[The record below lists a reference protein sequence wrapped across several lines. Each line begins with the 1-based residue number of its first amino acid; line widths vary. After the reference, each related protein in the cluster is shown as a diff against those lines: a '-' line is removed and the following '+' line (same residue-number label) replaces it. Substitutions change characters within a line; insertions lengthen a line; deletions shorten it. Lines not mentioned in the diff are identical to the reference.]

1 MRHRGIVLAIVVAS
15 ALLVAMAGAR
25 ADSVADFYR
34 GKTINVVIG
43 YSPGGGYDTYARL
56 VARFIGRYIPG
67 NPTLQ
72 PQQMAGGGSRIAA
85 GYMANVAPRDGT
97 MIATADQSL
106 AVQQAVGDPTIL
118 FDASKFN
125 WIGNPTADNNTLAVA
140 SALGV
145 KTIADARTREIVIG
159 ATGINTSS
167 QYAQALNTVAGTK
180 FKIVL
185 GYPGAM
191 EMGLALER
199 GEIGGYTNTWAGWV
213 AEKPDWLRDKKITI
227 LVQIG
232 LERMKEMPDVP
243 LLMEVADD
251 DLDRAAFRLWSAA
264 AAFGRPLFTTPG
276 VPPERVAALR
286 AAFDKTMKDPD
297 FLAAAAKSGF
307 DIDPVPGAEL
317 QRLAEDIV
325 TAPKAV
331 TERLSA
337 IIALPQ
343 QQKVK

>member
-1 MRHRGIVLAIVVAS
+1 MPYRRTIGAVVLACFS
-15 ALLVAMAGAR
+15 AVAGAR
-25 ADSVADFYR
+25 ADSVADFYH
-34 GKTINVVIG
+34 GKTISIIIG

-56 VARFIGRYIPG
+56 VARFMGRYIPG

-72 PQQMAGGGSRIAA
+72 PQQMPGGGSRIAA

-97 MIATADQSL
+97 MIATADQSM
-106 AVQQAVGDPTIL
+106 VIQQAVGDPTIL
-118 FDASKFN
+118 FDARKFN
-125 WIGNPTADNNTLAVA
+125 FIGNPTADNNTLAVS

-145 KTIADARTREIVIG
+145 NTIADATKKEIVIG

-213 AEKPDWLRDKKITI
+213 AEKSDWLRDKKIVI

-232 LERMKEMPDVP
+232 LKRMKEMPEVP
-243 LLMEVADD
+243 LLMEVAEN
-251 DLDRAAFRLWSAA
+251 DLDREALKISSAA
-264 AAFGRPLFTTPG
+264 AAFGRPLFSTPG

-286 AAFDKTMKDPD
+286 GAFDKTMKDRD
-297 FLAAAAKSGF
+297 FLAAAAQSGF
-307 DIDPVPGAEL
+307 DIDPVSGQDL
-317 QRLAEDIV
+317 QKLAQEVV
-325 TAPKAV
+325 TTPKAV
-331 TERLSA
+331 TDRLSQ
-337 IIALPQ
+337 IIALPDQ
-343 QQKVK
+343 AKK

>member
-1 MRHRGIVLAIVVAS
+1 MRYGR
-15 ALLVAMAGAR
+15 ALLGAVCVALLASAGAR
-25 ADSVADFYR
+25 ADSVADFYH

-72 PQQMAGGGSRIAA
+72 PLQMPGGGSRIAA
-85 GYMANVAPRDGT
+85 GYMFNVAPHDGT
-97 MIATADQSL
+97 YLATADQSL

-118 FDASKFN
+118 FDVSKFG
-125 WIGNPTADNNTLAVA
+125 WIGNPTADNNTLGVS

-145 KTIADARTREIVIG
+145 KTIADATKKEIVIG

-167 QYAQALNTVAGTK
+167 QYAQALNSVAGTK

-191 EMGLALER
+191 EMALALER
-199 GEIGGYTNTWAGWV
+199 GEIGGFTNTWAGWV
-213 AEKPDWLRDKKITI
+213 AEHSDWLRDKKVVI

-232 LERMKEMPDVP
+232 LKRMKEMADVP
-243 LLMEVADD
+243 LLMEVATN
-251 DLDRAAFRLWSAA
+251 DLDREALKISSAA

-276 VPPERVAALR
+276 VPAERVAALR
-286 AAFDKTMKDPD
+286 AAFDQTMKDPD
-297 FLAAAAKSGF
+297 FLAAAQQSGF
-307 DIDPVPGAEL
+307 DIDPVSGADL
-317 QRLAEDIV
+317 QSLTREIV
-325 TAPKAV
+325 RTPKSV
-331 TERLSA
+331 TDRLSQ
-337 IIALPQ
+337 IIALPEQ
-343 QQKVK
+343 AKK

>member
-1 MRHRGIVLAIVVAS
+1 MRHRRKARAAVLACLLACATAAS
-15 ALLVAMAGAR
+15 A
-25 ADSVADFYR
+25 DTVADFYR
-34 GKTINVVIG
+34 GKTISVIIG

-67 NPTLQ
+67 NPILQ
-72 PQQMAGGGSRIAA
+72 PQQMPGGGSRIAA

-97 MIATADQSL
+97 FLATADQSL

-125 WIGNPTADNNTLAVA
+125 WIGNPTADNNTLAVS

-145 KTIADARTREIVIG
+145 ETIADARTKEIVIG

-167 QYAQALNTVAGTK
+167 QYAQALNNVAGTK

-213 AEKPDWLRDKKITI
+213 AEKPDWLRDKRIVI

-232 LERMKEMPDVP
+232 LRRMKEMADVP
-243 LLMEVADD
+243 LLMEVADN
-251 DLDRAAFRLWSAA
+251 DLDRAALRLSSAA

-286 AAFDKTMKDPD
+286 KAFDKTMKDPD

-307 DIDPVPGAEL
+307 DIDPLSGDEL
-317 QRLAEDIV
+317 QQLAEDIV
-325 TAPKAV
+325 TTPKQV

-337 IIALPQ
+337 IIALPEQ
-343 QQKVK
+343 ARK

>member
-1 MRHRGIVLAIVVAS
+1 MLRAVVLAS
-15 ALLVAMAGAR
+15 LLVGAAGVR
-25 ADSVADFYR
+25 ADNVADFYR
-34 GKTINVVIG
+34 GKTINVIIG

-72 PQQMAGGGSRIAA
+72 PQQMPGGGSRIAA

-97 MIATADQSL
+97 AIATADQSL

-125 WIGNPTADNNTLAVA
+125 WIGNPTADNNTLAVS

-145 KTIADARTREIVIG
+145 RTIADARTREIVIG

-167 QYAQALNTVAGTK
+167 QYAQALNSVAGTK

-213 AEKPDWLRDKKITI
+213 AEKSDWLRDKKIII

-232 LERMKEMPDVP
+232 LRRMKEMADVP
-243 LLMEVADD
+243 LLMDLAGN
-251 DLDRAAFRLWSAA
+251 DLDRAALRLSSAA

-286 AAFDKTMKDPD
+286 EAFDKTMKDPD

-307 DIDPVPGAEL
+307 DIDPVSGEEL
-317 QRLAEDIV
+317 QRLVEDLV
-325 TAPKAV
+325 MTPKAV

-337 IIALPQ
+337 IIALPEQ
-343 QQKVK
+343 DKK